1 MAKLNTLTIRI
12 SDFDLKLLN
21 LLAEEEQQTKTNIV
35 LSAIRQRFEESWAD
49 KNVIRLSENDFNE
62 VLKVFESEMT
72 PEEKIGRE
80 NLAKAKIWDWNEV
93 FKARPSLHRT

>member
-35 LSAIRQRFEESWAD
+35 LSAIRQRFEESLAD
-49 KNVIRLSENDFNE
+49 KNVIRLSENDCTE

-72 PEEKIGRE
+72 PEEKIGSE
-80 NLAKAKIWDWNEV
+80 NLAKA
-93 FKARPSLHRT
+93 